1 MSLTYAF
8 DTARSSQPA
17 VEDDTPELAVKY
29 PLLYQVSKDGRT
41 HYVLGHIHSVP
52 LEAMPLYVKDTIA
65 NCNLLLSEGIVDF
78 PEGAQAK
85 LFHQEPTKNSFLH
98 LLDDLTLQRLKA
110 DLRPILEIRGITE
123 CALENIS
130 GTLLHQLFKMNI
142 MKRMVK
148 AIPAID
154 EALISLFKQSH
165 KPIFELN
172 KAVDIDL
179 FWKYCTDS
187 DAEACQNMSIDPEDE
202 DSYDLLDRA
211 RSALHTNAQE
221 IKDYYQNKIKRIERI
236 QKIEQQF
243 MCEDLDSDIN
253 RQQLIR
259 ELKEQA
265 LFIETTYA
273 QENKAWLT
281 LFTELHQQGTD
292 GMLLASGYMHV
303 LGDETSLLQL
313 LENQG
318 FSIARVTAPEVTF
331 ENQFARLSLK

>member
-8 DTARSSQPA
+8 DTARSSHPT
-17 VEDDTPELAVKY
+17 VKDDTSDLAVKY

-52 LEAMPLYVKDTIA
+52 LEAMPEYVKDVIA
-65 NCNLLLSEGIVDF
+65 KCNLLLSEAIVDF
-78 PEGAQAK
+78 PEGAQDK

-98 LLDDLTLQRLKA
+98 LLDDLTIQRLKT
-110 DLRPILEIRGITE
+110 DLRPILAIRGITE

-130 GTLLHQLFKMNI
+130 GTLLHQLFNMNI
-142 MKRMVK
+142 MKRMVQ
-148 AIPAID
+148 ALPAID
-154 EALISLFKQSH
+154 EALISVFKQSH

-172 KAVDIDL
+172 KSVDTDL
-179 FWKYCTDS
+179 FWQACMKT
-187 DAEACQNMSIDPEDE
+187 DAEICQKISVDPEDE
-202 DSYDLLDRA
+202 DDSYLIDEAQSRLREQ
-211 RSALHTNAQE
+211 AQE
-221 IKDYYQNKIKRIERI
+221 VKDYYQNKIKRIERI
-236 QKIEQQF
+236 QKMEQQF
-243 MCEDLDSDIN
+243 MCDDLDSDIN

-292 GMLLASGYMHV
+292 GMLLASGYMHI

-313 LENQG
+313 LEKEG
-318 FSIARVTAPEVTF
+318 FSITRIHAPEVAF
-331 ENQFARLSLK
+331 ENQFARLAI